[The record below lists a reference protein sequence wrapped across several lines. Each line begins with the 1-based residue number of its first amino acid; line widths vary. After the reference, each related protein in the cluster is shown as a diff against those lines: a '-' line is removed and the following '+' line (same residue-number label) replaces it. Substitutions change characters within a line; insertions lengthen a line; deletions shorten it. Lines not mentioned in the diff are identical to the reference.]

1 MPRGR
6 ISIGV
11 DDATGQP
18 DNAPRGP
25 YITDDDNGSSPRP
38 KRRMHDHDAGRT
50 KRSVPTAKPA
60 SRGTRIS
67 RHGARGRHGPDH
79 FSLLSMRSTVS
90 RKAYPRRAD
99 RV

>member
-25 YITDDDNGSSPRP
+25 YITDEDDDSSRPP
-38 KRRMHDHDAGRT
+38 KRRPHGR
-50 KRSVPTAKPA
+50 RSVPTAKRA
-60 SRGTRIS
+60 SRGAKDLA
-67 RHGARGRHGPDH
+67 ARRKGP
-79 FSLLSMRSTVS
+79 
-90 RKAYPRRAD
+90 AQP
-99 RV
+99 